1 MIQWNKKCVLFW
13 ILAILLSSVAVQA
26 QPNNQ
31 NSAKDPAEITKS
43 TLAFAYRV
51 GGGSTKID
59 FKGTDLMPVAGG
71 EAKIE
76 ARKGHSEIEAK
87 FENLSEPTRFGAE
100 FLTFVLWSVST
111 EGRAENLGEVQMNKN
126 GKGKLKARTQMEV
139 FSLILTAEPY
149 FAVRIPSELVVL
161 ENQKRDDTIAKIY
174 KVEAYS
180 LIQRGRY
187 QKLVNPLALSLDLKK
202 APIEMYQARNA
213 VSIARSNGAEEYAKE
228 ILSKAEESLK
238 TAENALDRKGSKD
251 YIISTARRT
260 IQFSED
266 ARALAVQRQNEEML
280 EIERRKAEQEKLE
293 RARAE
298 ADRAM
303 ALLEQEKARRKAAEE
318 ASLRAAAE
326 ADRRKAEEAE
336 RLAWEQAERE
346 KLERAR
352 AEAERTKALLEQEK
366 ARRKAAEEASLRAAA
381 EAESQR
387 ALAVELEAR
396 KAAQKAQRAAM
407 EAEREAREAVLRR
420 KMAEE
425 EKAQLR
431 AKLLKQFSMVLET
444 RDTERGLVVNMS
456 DVLFDTGRYTLRQE
470 AREKLARI
478 SGILLNYPQ
487 LRIESE
493 GHTDNVGSL
502 ELNQELS
509 ERRANAVREYL
520 VSQGIPDSSITSVG
534 KNYSMPVASNE
545 SREGRQRNRRVE
557 LIVSGEVIGVNISAN
572 ESSQATATA
581 SLDGNDIFPD
591 PEKGE

>member
-1 MIQWNKKCVLFW
+1 MIQWNKKYILFW
-13 ILAILLSSVAVQA
+13 TLAILLSSVAVQA

-326 ADRRKAEEAE
+326 A
-336 RLAWEQAERE
+336 
-346 KLERAR
+346 
-352 AEAERTKALLEQEK
+352 
-366 ARRKAAEEASLRAAA
+366 
-381 EAESQR
+381 ESQR

-591 PEKGE
+591 PEIGE

>member
-1 MIQWNKKCVLFW
+1 LEKQMKQSYKRCIVFW
-13 ILAILLSSVAVQA
+13 ILAMLVLPVSIRA
-26 QPNNQ
+26 QQ
-31 NSAKDPAEITKS
+31 NSQNIAKDPAGITKS
-43 TLAFAYRV
+43 TLAFGYRV

-76 ARKGHSEIEAK
+76 AKKGYSQVDAK
-87 FENLSEPTRFGAE
+87 FENLSEPTKFGAE
-100 FLTFVLWSVST
+100 FLTYVLWAVST
-111 EGRAENLGEVQMNKN
+111 EGRTENLGEVQINKS
-126 GKGKLKARTQMEV
+126 GKGKLKVSTQMEI

-161 ENQKRDDTIAKIY
+161 ENQKRNDTIARIY
-174 KVEAYS
+174 KVASYS
-180 LIQRGRY
+180 LMERGRY
-187 QKLVNPLALSLDLKK
+187 QKLVNPLALTLDLKK
-202 APIEMYQARNA
+202 APLEMYQARNA
-213 VSIARSNGAEEYAKE
+213 VSIARSNGAQEYAE
-228 ILSKAEESLK
+228 EVFSKAEDSLK
-238 TAENALDRKGSKD
+238 IAENALDRKGNKD

-266 ARALAVQRQNEEML
+266 ARALAVQRQDEERLANERRMAEEAERL
-280 EIERRKAEQEKLE
+280 AREQAAQEKIERAKAEAE
-293 RARAE
+293 RTK
-298 ADRAM
+298 
-303 ALLEQEKARRKAAEE
+303 ALLEQEKARREAAEE

-326 ADRRKAEEAE
+326 NERRKAEEAE
-336 RLAWEQAERE
+336 RLAREQAEQE

-366 ARRKAAEEASLRAAA
+366 ARRKAAEEARLRAAA
-381 EAESQR
+381 EAERQR

-396 KAAQKAQRAAM
+396 KAAKESERA
-407 EAEREAREAVLRR
+407 AREAELQRQ
-420 KMAEE
+420 MAEE

-478 SGILLNYPQ
+478 SGILLNYPE

-502 ELNQELS
+502 ELNQGLS
-509 ERRANAVREYL
+509 QRRADAVREYL
-520 VSQGIPDSSITSVG
+520 ISMGIPASSISSVG
-534 KNYSMPVASNE
+534 KNYSVPVASND
-545 SREGRQRNRRVE
+545 SSEGRQKNRRVE
-557 LIVSGEVIGVNISAN
+557 LIVSGEVIGVNIR
-572 ESSQATATA
+572 
-581 SLDGNDIFPD
+581 GN
-591 PEKGE
+591 